1 MMTDEKSK
9 IQQSRKRIFL
19 SCLRITG
26 NVRAAATA
34 AKIGRTTH
42 YAWLKSD
49 PDYAEAVQDAYDDA
63 IDGLEAEA
71 VKRAKDGVEELVL
84 HQGKPVMIDDDNGGQ
99 KPLIR
104 KRYSD
109 LLLIFMLKA
118 ARPKKF
124 AHFSVIEGTGEI
136 THNHK
141 NIRDLPPEQQR
152 ERMDEY
158 LKTYNRM
165 MGKDGNDVDGL
176 GNN

>member
-1 MMTDEKSK
+1 MIDEKSK
-9 IQQSRKRIFL
+9 SQQSRKRIFL

-26 NVRAAATA
+26 NVRSAATA

-84 HQGKPVMIDDDNGGQ
+84 HQGKPVMIDDVNGGQ

-104 KRYSD
+104 KKYSD

-118 ARPKKF
+118 ARPQKY
-124 AHFSVIEGTGEI
+124 AHFSVVKGTGEI
-136 THNHK
+136 THTHK
-141 NIRDLPPEQQR
+141 DIRDLPPEKQQ
-152 ERMDEY
+152 ERLRQYID
-158 LKTYNRM
+158 THNRM